1 MKDWNK
7 ISDEEFDD
15 AFKEISLNH
24 SENVWADAWPLM
36 AEKLKDENRKR
47 RFLIFWRSAAAIL
60 IFGTLGI
67 ISIGYF
73 KKDSLDNKTV
83 KIENSPQKQVAQIE
97 NETQKQITKAE
108 NSSEKQVVKENDL
121 VNVPKAIKTSS
132 EINTKV
138 KTKNNFTQKNG
149 STFTQKQNLAK
160 NKLKLKIEEEN
171 EIVKKGIITKELI
184 SKKLEREPTT
194 IQNIDIEQVV
204 ETKELEITEKKTEK
218 AEIQEPKEIVLINKE
233 TKSEEA
239 YFSADTVIILS
250 DKPSPV
256 LTQNESND
264 NSEALPTE
272 NSKIFQKLA
281 LNLGFSP
288 DYSKVV
294 ASEFGSMGYNLQV
307 ILDYKI
313 SQKWAL
319 RAGVIKSKKL
329 YDAYPEDYTWPV
341 KWGKPSS
348 PLKEVTA
355 ACDMLDI
362 PVSLSYQVL
371 QKGPNKLYTS
381 LGITNYKMMKEK
393 YEYWY
398 ENDADPNLKWRKW
411 EGSSGFFGAGIV
423 NMSVG
428 LERKLTNFLSVQVEP
443 FVKIP
448 VKNVGFGNVK
458 LLTTGIFLNIKTQAP
473 RKKIQPK

>member
-15 AFKEISLNH
+15 AFKDISLNH
-24 SENVWADAWPLM
+24 SEDVWADAWPLM
-36 AEKLKDENRKR
+36 AEKLEDENRKR

-73 KKDSLDNKTV
+73 NKDSLDNKTV

-97 NETQKQITKAE
+97 NETQKQIAKAE

-138 KTKNNFTQKNG
+138 KTKNDFTQKNG

-171 EIVKKGIITKELI
+171 EIVKKRIITKELI

-218 AEIQEPKEIVLINKE
+218 AEIQEPKETVLVNKE

-239 YFSADTVIILS
+239 YFSEDTVIILS
-250 DKPSPV
+250 DKSSPV
-256 LTQNESND
+256 LTQNESKD

-272 NSKIFQKLA
+272 NSKIVQKLA

-288 DYSKVV
+288 DYSKVL
-294 ASEFGSMGYNLQV
+294 ASKFGPMGYNLQV
-307 ILDYKI
+307 ILDFRI
-313 SQKWAL
+313 SNKWAL
-319 RAGVIKSKKL
+319 RAGIIKSKKL

-428 LERKLTNFLSVQVEP
+428 LERKLTNFLSFQIEP